1 MNDDLSIKW
10 TLANPLSIQT
20 DDTGNAW
27 NSGAARDIAAMSED
41 KVLVATDTGSIW
53 MAGRD
58 GSSFP
63 VADDV
68 ESPDFWCITA
78 GLYGDDHFY
87 AGGAKLY
94 ETNISKTLPLLNWRE
109 IPVTWQEAPPHSN
122 PYTVSPSAIYRIA
135 ILRGDKRMVL
145 ATTDGVVW
153 ADIPDPPSRPSGC
166 LLCGISKGTPP
177 GTYTWK
183 KAQGLDD
190 VTMGFLSRR
199 SSRKRR
205 D

>member
-27 NSGAARDIAAMSED
+27 NSVAARDIASMSED

-58 GSSFP
+58 GSS
-63 VADDV
+63 
-68 ESPDFWCITA
+68 ITA
-78 GLYGDDHFY
+78 IRLSSGWNKQRHSTGHVHLEKGAGARRRYNGL
-87 AGGAKLY
+87 
-94 ETNISKTLPLLNWRE
+94 SW
-109 IPVTWQEAPPHSN
+109 
-122 PYTVSPSAIYRIA
+122 
-135 ILRGDKRMVL
+135 
-145 ATTDGVVW
+145 
-153 ADIPDPPSRPSGC
+153 
-166 LLCGISKGTPP
+166 
-177 GTYTWK
+177 
-183 KAQGLDD
+183 
-190 VTMGFLSRR
+190 LSRR